1 MHSKRLTRVGV
12 RDRERERGREGWE
25 RDAVSVL
32 FAMRDLALSTAY
44 RRHIKQR

>member
-12 RDRERERGREGWE
+12 RKREQEWERERV
-25 RDAVSVL
+25 AVSVL
-32 FAMRDLALSTAY
+32 FAMCDLALSTAC